1 MNDDKLDKMLEKLD
15 RIIDL
20 LPREKT
26 PYVPTY
32 PPNPYPPEPV
42 PSWPTTP
49 FPYGGIGRTC
59 SKCGLRLDQ
68 VMGYVCGDT
77 YCPTFVK
84 PTCTVS
90 SVTYVDRHQW
100 QTMNDEDK

>member
-1 MNDDKLDKMLEKLD
+1 MEDDKLDKILEKLD

-32 PPNPYPPEPV
+32 PPTYPGPDV
-42 PSWPTTP
+42 LQQP
-49 FPYGGIGRTC
+49 FKC
-59 SKCGLRLDQ
+59 SRCGLRLDQ

-77 YCPTFVK
+77 YCPTFMK